1 MSQAR
6 VKSSDLRDGE
16 ERSVSQPLHS
26 EFPCSCSSPGYIWTW
41 LFGKFELSLQ
51 PQCLESFEICHA
63 NVLFSQDLYKNG
75 GLISVT
81 SRILVVD
88 MLQSDLPT
96 ELVTGLLI
104 LHAEK

>member
-1 MSQAR
+1 M
-6 VKSSDLRDGE
+6 
-16 ERSVSQPLHS
+16 VS
-26 EFPCSCSSPGYIWTW
+26 FDIY
-41 LFGKFELSLQ
+41 
-51 PQCLESFEICHA
+51 HA
-63 NVLFSQDLYKNG
+63 NILSSQDLYKNG